1 MRNASEVPAP
11 KPLNYATVSQEHRQ
25 PGMVE
30 SLVASETLLNH
41 SKLSTEA
48 ALVLCCAT
56 TAATPERTAMASD
69 LSAHVRNWDSV
80 IEIAKHHA
88 VLALLHR
95 YLSLECSAA
104 LPADA
109 MAKLRTQWQLI
120 IL

>member
-30 SLVASETLLNH
+30 SLVVSETLLND

-69 LSAHVRNWDSV
+69 LAARVRNWDSV
-80 IEIAKHHA
+80 VDIAKRHA
-88 VLALLHR
+88 VLALVHR
-95 YLSLECSAA
+95 YLNLECPAA
-104 LPADA
+104 VPA
-109 MAKLRTQWQLI
+109 K
-120 IL
+120 